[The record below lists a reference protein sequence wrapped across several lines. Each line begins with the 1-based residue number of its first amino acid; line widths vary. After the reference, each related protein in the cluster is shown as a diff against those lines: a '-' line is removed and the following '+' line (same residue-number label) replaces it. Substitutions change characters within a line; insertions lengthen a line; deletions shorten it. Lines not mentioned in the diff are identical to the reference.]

1 MKSKIINFFKKI
13 SIKTLLPIVGVL
25 VVILTSMILLYR
37 GSTSSNQSV
46 LPTPAGIYFDGEYR
60 IGDGEWKPIVKGEHI
75 SSTMGDVTLKGNF
88 HVTSPGGEYIG
99 LYSGSEYIGFYTNH
113 INLTFCEKGKNP
125 HTIDNENPLLGKYA
139 CGTDWTIYAFSSGK
153 EAIEIVIK
161 NPHSYGN
168 ENAIDEMLSSVAF
181 WMGTDSEKNIMEEG
195 DGQRNVGLLFII
207 GSIIFLGT
215 AIFSTL
221 IHVKNSKYIWL
232 LGAII
237 LFAGIYYT
245 YSSKGISFKS
255 ELIIFNTSILGISMM
270 LYMFF
275 ISVLIASLL
284 KNTSKIGQIV
294 VICLGI
300 IDTVLFV
307 LPMMANVFFYD
318 TWLYWVILQGAI
330 NAFLT
335 ICIIK
340 EITCA
345 NKKQR
350 LILSS
355 AFLPLIAFGLDAI
368 ATKFGLWQGGIASR
382 CVFVILF
389 AVATVVLLRIIPKN
403 INAVAKSKE
412 LEAEKISL
420 KAQLTESRVAT
431 MMSQIRPHFIYNTLG
446 SIEELCELD
455 PHKAGELVHDFAKYL
470 RGNFSELD
478 NIKPIPMSQEMEH
491 LYHYINIEKVR
502 FSDMTF
508 IFEINS
514 CDFAIPA
521 LTVQPIVENAIKHGL
536 MKLPKGGTVKIKSYE
551 TDESYCVLVEDDG
564 VGFDTELLLT
574 ERKHVGIRNIRGRL
588 EAMANGRLEI
598 ESEIDKGTRVLITI
612 PKEKEK

>member
-125 HTIDNENPLLGKYA
+125 HTIDNENPVLGKYA

-221 IHVKNSKYIWL
+221 IHVKNSKYI
-232 LGAII
+232 
-237 LFAGIYYT
+237 
-245 YSSKGISFKS
+245 
-255 ELIIFNTSILGISMM
+255 
-270 LYMFF
+270 
-275 ISVLIASLL
+275 
-284 KNTSKIGQIV
+284 
-294 VICLGI
+294 
-300 IDTVLFV
+300 
-307 LPMMANVFFYD
+307 
-318 TWLYWVILQGAI
+318 
-330 NAFLT
+330 
-335 ICIIK
+335 
-340 EITCA
+340 
-345 NKKQR
+345 
-350 LILSS
+350 
-355 AFLPLIAFGLDAI
+355 
-368 ATKFGLWQGGIASR
+368 
-382 CVFVILF
+382 
-389 AVATVVLLRIIPKN
+389 
-403 INAVAKSKE
+403 
-412 LEAEKISL
+412 
-420 KAQLTESRVAT
+420 
-431 MMSQIRPHFIYNTLG
+431 
-446 SIEELCELD
+446 
-455 PHKAGELVHDFAKYL
+455 
-470 RGNFSELD
+470 
-478 NIKPIPMSQEMEH
+478 
-491 LYHYINIEKVR
+491 
-502 FSDMTF
+502 
-508 IFEINS
+508 
-514 CDFAIPA
+514 
-521 LTVQPIVENAIKHGL
+521 
-536 MKLPKGGTVKIKSYE
+536 
-551 TDESYCVLVEDDG
+551 
-564 VGFDTELLLT
+564 
-574 ERKHVGIRNIRGRL
+574 
-588 EAMANGRLEI
+588 
-598 ESEIDKGTRVLITI
+598 
-612 PKEKEK
+612 